1 MIPKPTQ
8 NLTAGTAEELED
20 VWLSGH
26 TQDFI
31 AWLAYQIC
39 QTFNRLAYNGGALLL
54 IILQLKN
61 WERLG
66 LMTFYPMHGSRNVHF
81 YTESSDSCILLNEGN
96 VGRRASLEIICSLIF
111 PLFL

>member
-8 NLTAGTAEELED
+8 NLPAGTAEKLED

-39 QTFNRLAYNGGALLL
+39 QTFNRLSYNGGALLL
-54 IILQLKN
+54 IILQLKK
-61 WERLG
+61 LG
-66 LMTFYPMHGSRNVHF
+66 MLWAHDLL
-81 YTESSDSCILLNEGN
+81 SDAGKKECALLH
-96 VGRRASLEIICSLIF
+96 
-111 PLFL
+111 

>member
-8 NLTAGTAEELED
+8 NLPTGTAEKLED

-54 IILQLKN
+54 IILQLKK
-61 WERLG
+61 LG
-66 LMTFYPMHGSRNVHF
+66 MLWAHDLL
-81 YTESSDSCILLNEGN
+81 SDAGKKECALLH
-96 VGRRASLEIICSLIF
+96 
-111 PLFL
+111 